1 MFIIKS
7 FHQPTDGGP
16 NKVHFW
22 QTPWVVAE
30 DSTRTYR
37 EVGGWQRFSGHATV
51 YPTEAEAQRVNEIR
65 YLGGRVDTMRLTPQ
79 S

>member
-7 FHQPTDGGP
+7 FHQPAEGGR

-22 QTPWVVAE
+22 QTPWVVPMDNMQA
-30 DSTRTYR
+30 YR
-37 EVGGWQRFSGHATV
+37 EVGGWQRSSGNATV
-51 YPTEAEAQRVNEIR
+51 YRTQQEAENVNSIR
-65 YLGGRVDTMRLTPQ
+65 YLGGRVDTMRLTEH